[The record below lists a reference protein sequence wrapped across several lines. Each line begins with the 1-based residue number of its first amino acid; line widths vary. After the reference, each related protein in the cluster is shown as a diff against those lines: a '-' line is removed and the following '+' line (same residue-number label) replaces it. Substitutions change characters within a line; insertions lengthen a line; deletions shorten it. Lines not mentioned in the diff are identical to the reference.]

1 MAITNNERVGRAL
14 DHLKTGLRPYVER
27 EMKAV
32 YKERWVQ
39 TALPSLPNWQSAKPD
54 QINLDVQALLSLM
67 WELWNDV
74 FKKILGPSDR
84 SLVSELRDVRNRH
97 AHQKIFSG
105 DDTYRALD
113 SSERLLTAIN
123 ATEPM
128 I

>member
-39 TALPSLPNWQSAKPD
+39 AALPSLANWQSAKPD

-67 WELWNDV
+67 WELW
-74 FKKILGPSDR
+74 KR
-84 SLVSELRDVRNRH
+84 AARH
-97 AHQKIFSG
+97 TQSPCP
-105 DDTYRALD
+105 DWLC
-113 SSERLLTAIN
+113 
-123 ATEPM
+123 
-128 I
+128 